1 MKHKSTLA
9 LLTLTGMVWG
19 CAGTPPDDL
28 GIHNGQLRSCP
39 SSPNCVNSQSPSAD
53 EEHAIAPLS
62 YTGSQPQARDALLSI
77 LKDWPRL
84 TLIDQRDDYIRCEF
98 ASALMGFVDD
108 VEFYFSAPGR
118 IDVRS
123 ASRLG
128 HSDFGVNRKRIEM
141 IRQKFTPA
149 AE

>member
-39 SSPNCVNSQSPSAD
+39 SSPNCVNSQSLSAD
-53 EEHAIAPLS
+53 EEHAIAPLG
-62 YTGSQPQARDALLSI
+62 YTGSQSQARDALLTI
-77 LKDWPRL
+77 LKDWPRV
-84 TLIDQRDDYIRCEF
+84 TLVEQRDDYIRCEF

-128 HSDFGVNRKRIEM
+128 HSDLGVNRKRIEAL
-141 IRQKFTPA
+141 REKFAGALP
-149 AE
+149 

>member
-39 SSPNCVNSQSPSAD
+39 SSPNCVNSQSPNTD

-62 YTGSQPQARDALLSI
+62 YTGSQPLARDALLTI
-77 LKDWPRL
+77 LKDWPRV
-84 TLIDQRDDYIRCEF
+84 TLIEQHDDYIRCEF
-98 ASALMGFVDD
+98 ASALMRFVDD

-128 HSDFGVNRKRIEM
+128 HSDLGVNRKRIEAL
-141 IRQKFTPA
+141 REKFAGVLP
-149 AE
+149 